1 MTVTDVE
8 TRQCSMCDKVK
19 PLATD
24 FYKHPAGR
32 DGYAAACVAC
42 VNTPRTP
49 SVNRLVRSRARG
61 RAYQLLA
68 ERHRAEFTALL
79 EEQTVIAAAEHEQVA
94 AKAREAGNPDADVA
108 RIKRGPKRQHE
119 ASKLDR
125 VDVARCP
132 SCRTHHDAAHECP
145 SCGTETPEQPH
156 NPTLAGRP
164 VKPWQIREWAYIQG
178 VDCPPRGPVPRRV
191 VEAFARAHR
200 MMPNRA
206 ASA

>member
-1 MTVTDVE
+1 MSSSE
-8 TRQCSMCDKVK
+8 TRTCSMCGEEKT
-19 PLATD
+19 LETE

-32 DGYAAACVAC
+32 GGYDAACVTCHNA
-42 VNTPRTP
+42 PRTP
-49 SVNRLVRSRARG
+49 SVTRLVRSRARG

-68 ERHRAEFTALL
+68 ERHREEFSALL
-79 EEQTVIAAAEHEQVA
+79 EEQTVIAQREHEQIA
-94 AKAREAGNPDADVA
+94 AKARENGNPDADVA

-132 SCRTHHDAAHECP
+132 SCHTHHDAAHECP
-145 SCGTETPEQPH
+145 SCGNETPTQPQ

-164 VKPWQIREWAYIQG
+164 VKPWQIREWAYVQG
-178 VDCPPRGPVPRRV
+178 VECPPRGPVPRKV

-200 MMPNRA
+200 MMPNRVGA
-206 ASA
+206 